1 MEILQFLLSS
11 FLEQKNFKKFL
22 PIFELLKE
30 NSFDIKTTVKNLNVQ
45 TVAPIIKEFINFNNN
60 DNLHNE
66 KDEKYYGTSPIID
79 IADKNIIWTLNRH
92 FR

>member
-11 FLEQKNFKKFL
+11 FLEQKNLKKFL

-60 DNLHNE
+60 DNLHKEKNE
-66 KDEKYYGTSPIID
+66 NYYGTSPIID

>member
-11 FLEQKNFKKFL
+11 LLEQKNLKKLL
-22 PIFELLKE
+22 PVFELLKQ
-30 NSFDIKTTVKNLNVQ
+30 NSFDIKTTVQSLNLQ

-60 DNLHNE
+60 DNNQNKGE
-66 KDEKYYGTSPIID
+66 EKYYGTSPIID
-79 IADKNIIWTLNRH
+79 IADRNIIWTLNRH